1 MRDERV
7 RRERPLPVLGTRV
20 FGGAA
25 GALRVPAYRSYV
37 LGQFVA
43 NMGRWMYRMSI
54 GWLAWELTYSTTW
67 LGAVAFADL
76 APTALLTAFAGAIAD
91 RLGYM
96 RVIRLN
102 LIVVFLLS
110 GILGILVLNK
120 SVTIELLIVVALIA
134 GSAEAM
140 GQPARLAIVNAL
152 VPRYHLSAAIALGSA
167 SFNASR
173 IVGPSIA
180 GPMILWTGPG
190 IVMLLCS
197 LASLFFLISIRK
209 LDLGESARKKHEG
222 GSLLFETIA
231 GLAYVRD
238 HRGIR
243 FVMVLLTATS
253 LLVRPVIELL
263 PSISDKVF
271 QAGPTGLSLILS
283 AIGVGA
289 VCTSLFIARRGQA
302 TGLTKL
308 LVWSTFGTGICVAF
322 ALNAPSINIA
332 AVAFCLMGVF
342 MLSGNVSAQTLV
354 QNSVAP
360 EMRARV
366 LGLFIVFGHGLPA
379 IGALAQGWLA
389 SRIGLPYAVGGSA
402 ILMLAFW
409 VYALLVCSR
418 MSVELEGARSA

>member
-1 MRDERV
+1 V
-7 RRERPLPVLGTRV
+7 IATRV

-25 GALRVPAYRSYV
+25 GALRVAAFRNYFA
-37 LGQFVA
+37 GQFVSS
-43 NMGRWMYRMSI
+43 MGRWMYRMSI
-54 GWLAWELTYSTTW
+54 GWLAWDMTSSTTW

-76 APTALLTAFAGAIAD
+76 APTAVLTIFAGAIAD

-102 LIVVFLLS
+102 LVLVCVLS
-110 GILGILVLNK
+110 GLLGALVI
-120 SVTIELLIVVALIA
+120 SGSITIELLMLVALLS

-152 VPRYHLSAAIALGSA
+152 VPKYHLSAAIALGSA

-190 IVMLLCS
+190 SVMLLCS
-197 LASLFFLISIRK
+197 LANLYFLVTSLNLSIEKGGKKKRK
-209 LDLGESARKKHEG
+209 DD
-222 GSLLFETIA
+222 SLLLDT
-231 GLAYVRD
+231 LAAMNYVRN
-238 HRGIR
+238 HGSIR
-243 FVMVLLTATS
+243 FVMILLTATS

-263 PSISDKVF
+263 PSIADKVF
-271 QAGPTGLSLILS
+271 HAGPTGLSLMLS

-289 VCTSLFIARRGQA
+289 VSTSLVLARRGH
-302 TGLTKL
+302 TKGLTRL

-322 ALNAPSINIA
+322 ALQAPSINVA
-332 AVAFCLMGVF
+332 AISFCLMGVC

-354 QNSVAP
+354 QNSVST

-379 IGALAQGWLA
+379 VGALAQGWLA
-389 SRIGLPYAVGGSA
+389 SYFGLPAAVSGSA
-402 ILMLAFW
+402 ILMLGFW
-409 VYALLVCSR
+409 VWALFVYSR
-418 MSVELEGARSA
+418 VSGELERARSD